1 MTVLRVVVVLAAL
14 CAISAHG
21 QRVRVDEVPMYGG
34 MDRAG
39 VPDLKA
45 GDDKLIADT
54 SAHYGSREKAA
65 TEFIQQGFNFYY
77 KDSLGMAMRRF
88 NQAWLLDPNNP
99 EVYWGFGVVL
109 RDQEN
114 MCESAKH
121 FDKALGFKR
130 YFQGMYPDA
139 AQTFALCGVSDKSL
153 SEADRAQLY
162 ERADKLYAEAVEK
175 DANKGNVYTSCAT
188 ANFFREKY
196 ADAWAMV
203 KKARETGGQ
212 ISPELL
218 RALRAKM
225 REP

>member
-88 NQAWLLDPNNP
+88 KI
-99 EVYWGFGVVL
+99 G
-109 RDQEN
+109 
-114 MCESAKH
+114 
-121 FDKALGFKR
+121 
-130 YFQGMYPDA
+130 
-139 AQTFALCGVSDKSL
+139 
-153 SEADRAQLY
+153 RAH
-162 ERADKLYAEAVEK
+162 V
-175 DANKGNVYTSCAT
+175 
-188 ANFFREKY
+188 
-196 ADAWAMV
+196 
-203 KKARETGGQ
+203 
-212 ISPELL
+212 
-218 RALRAKM
+218 
-225 REP
+225 